1 MALSIAVDA
10 KSPTVN
16 TLKLVAEYCDVK
28 VAFAASG
35 SDVPALTTPEGTL
48 SGTGTIAQYLVSKA
62 GNAELVAQLVGTD
75 AKQQVEISDWI
86 SRATTE
92 FAKVDQPAC
101 AAMNTALLNRT
112 FLVGTTLTLADLVV
126 FGALHPTVSALAPAE
141 LAFLCNLT
149 RWTDYVY
156 LISGAASLYKAL
168 NFRKPAFA
176 PPAELFAAPKKAA
189 KEDAK
194 PDAKKDDAKKADAKK
209 GEEKKGAE
217 KKGEEKKGDAKKDEK
232 AKPAEAGGEGK
243 KDKKEKK
250 EKKVREMPTK
260 KEERVCVSQ
269 LDIRV
274 GTIVKCEKHP
284 NADSLYV
291 EEIDLGEEK
300 PRQVVSGL
308 VKFIPLERMQGAR
321 VLVLCNVKPGN
332 MRDVMSCGMVLCA
345 SNEEHTQ
352 VDFVVPPE
360 GVPNGEK
367 VVFEGVEGEP
377 EPVLNPKKKHFE
389 KIAPDLKTDA
399 NGVPGYKG
407 NPFKTSKGTCKAS
420 IVNAFVK

>member
-1 MALSIAVDA
+1 LDI
-10 KSPTVN
+10 P
-16 TLKLVAEYCDVK
+16 
-28 VAFAASG
+28 
-35 SDVPALTTPEGTL
+35 
-48 SGTGTIAQYLVSKA
+48 
-62 GNAELVAQLVGTD
+62 
-75 AKQQVEISDWI
+75 
-86 SRATTE
+86 ATTE
-92 FAKVDQPAC
+92 FVKVDQPAC

-126 FGALHPTVSALAPAE
+126 FGALYPTVSALAPAE
-141 LAFLCNLT
+141 LVFLCNLT
-149 RWTDYVY
+149 RWSDYVY
-156 LISGAASLYKAL
+156 MVSGAASLYKAL
-168 NFRKPAFA
+168 NFRKPTFA

-189 KEDAK
+189 KED
-194 PDAKKDDAKKADAKK
+194 PKADAKGADSKK

-217 KKGEEKKGDAKKDEK
+217 KKGDEKKGQEKKAVAPKDEN
-232 AKPAEAGGEGK
+232 AKPKQAEAGGEGK
-243 KDKKEKK
+243 KDKKDKEKK

-300 PRQVVSGL
+300 PRQIVSGL

-367 VVFEGVEGEP
+367 VQFEGVEGEP
-377 EPVLNPKKKHFE
+377 EPVLNPKKKQFD

-399 NGVPGYKG
+399 DGVPGYKG

-420 IVNAFVK
+420 IGNAFVK